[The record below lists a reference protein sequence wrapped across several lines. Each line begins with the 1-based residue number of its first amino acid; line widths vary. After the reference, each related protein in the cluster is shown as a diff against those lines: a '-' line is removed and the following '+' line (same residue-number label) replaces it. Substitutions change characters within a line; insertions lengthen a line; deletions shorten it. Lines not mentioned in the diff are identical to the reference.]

1 MILGVPMSEFVLL
14 AAMIIA
20 GGVVTGILAGLFGI
34 GGGALVVPVLYEVF
48 RALGVP
54 DEVRFQLCVGTSLA
68 IIVPT
73 NVISFLTHRG
83 KGAVMMDVV
92 RAWAVPS
99 VFGVAVGSA
108 IAAFAPPAALK
119 LAFVLVGSVIAGKLL
134 FGRDSWR
141 LADELPGADKSTQSA
156 RRWHV
161 GMTAYG
167 AFVGL
172 AASLMGI
179 SGGSI
184 ANMILTL
191 HGMPMLNAVATSAG
205 LGVPITVA
213 GTIGYMLAGL
223 PQQAS
228 MPPFSLGFVSLIGFA
243 LMAPVSSFAA
253 PYGARLAHAISKRHL
268 EIAFGSFLLIV
279 CLRFVVSLVW

>member
-1 MILGVPMSEFVLL
+1 
-14 AAMIIA
+14 
-20 GGVVTGILAGLFGI
+20 LFGI
-34 GGGALVVPVLYEVF
+34 GGGALIVPVLYEVF

-99 VFGVAVGSA
+99 VVGVAAGSA
-108 IAAFAPPAALK
+108 IAAFAPPAVLK
-119 LAFVLVGSVIAGKLL
+119 LAFVVVGSVIAGKLL
-134 FGRDSWR
+134 FGRDTWR
-141 LADELPGADKSTQSA
+141 IADRLPGG
-156 RRWHV
+156 V
-161 GMTAYG
+161 GMIGYG
-167 AFVGL
+167 LFVGL

-191 HGMPMLNAVATSAG
+191 HGMPILNAVATSAG

-213 GTIGYMLAGL
+213 GTIGYMIAGL

-228 MPPFSLGFVSLIGFA
+228 MPPFSIGFISLIGFA